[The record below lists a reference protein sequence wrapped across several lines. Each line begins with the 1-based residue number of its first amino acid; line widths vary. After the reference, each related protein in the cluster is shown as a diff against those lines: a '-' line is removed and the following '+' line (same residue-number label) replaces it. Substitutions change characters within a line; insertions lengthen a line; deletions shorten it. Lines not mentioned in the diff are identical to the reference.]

1 MEQTDCRSAASA
13 HSDLQGG
20 EVLLMRR
27 MGFAP
32 PIAPISSVSKR
43 AYGDFFA
50 RNLTSSEVEALDV
63 LFPATNATTGR
74 RLFSDD
80 EAESCGR

>member
-1 MEQTDCRSAASA
+1 MQ
-13 HSDLQGG
+13 
-20 EVLLMRR
+20 R

-32 PIAPISSVSKR
+32 PAATISSASKR
-43 AYGDFFA
+43 AYDDLFA

-63 LFPATNATTGR
+63 LFPATNARTGR

-80 EAESCGR
+80 GVESHGQ